1 MKDYKKAILG
11 ILKKRKD
18 SGDKF
23 ESQVLKLTLKQI
35 DGARDDGWGVFYS
48 KNGKS
53 LVSAKKTI
61 EGSYAVKDDTEEI
74 GDNAFWGCAFLRNV
88 AVPNTVERI
97 GDEAFA
103 RCISLESV
111 CIPASVEKIGKNPFV
126 DLDSKVINNESEA
139 YVIDNKILYSA
150 DRTRLVS
157 CLTDAAMVIV
167 PKTVRIIGS
176 LAFTRRAKLKKVQL
190 PDGLERIGRD
200 AFSDCDAL
208 EEVVIPASVK
218 TIAPYAF
225 GGCESLKKVTFLGE
239 VQSLSRTAFSDCF
252 NLYTILVP
260 QGKEKAYRKI
270 LHITSESDTLVLGNE
285 QVTSTDSKPETPKAE
300 PAKEPAK
307 EPTKE
312 MKEEKKEKKDKKDK
326 KIKKD
331 NADKK
336 DNAGKEAGNGEK

>member
-11 ILKKRKD
+11 ILNKRKD

-23 ESQVLKLTLKQI
+23 ESQVLKLTLKQM

-88 AVPNTVERI
+88 AVPNTVVRI

-126 DLDSKVINNESEA
+126 DLDSKVINNQSEA

-167 PKTVRIIGS
+167 PKTVRVIGS

-285 QVTSTDSKPETPKAE
+285 QVAPTDSKPETPKAE
-300 PAKEPAK
+300 PA
-307 EPTKE
+307 KE

-331 NADKK
+331 NADKN

>member
-139 YVIDNKILYSA
+139 YVIDNKILYDA

-167 PKTVRIIGS
+167 PKTVRVIGS

-285 QVTSTDSKPETPKAE
+285 QVAPKDSKPETPKAE
-300 PAKEPAK
+300 PA
-307 EPTKE
+307 KE

>member
-11 ILKKRKD
+11 ILKKRKY

-23 ESQVLKLTLKQI
+23 ESQVLKLALKQM

-53 LVSAKKTI
+53 LVSAKKSI

-285 QVTSTDSKPETPKAE
+285 QVAPTDSKPETPKAE
-300 PAKEPAK
+300 PAKE
-307 EPTKE
+307 
-312 MKEEKKEKKDKKDK
+312 MKEEKKEKKEKKDK

>member
-23 ESQVLKLTLKQI
+23 ESQVLKLTLKQM

-88 AVPNTVERI
+88 AVPNTVVRI

-139 YVIDNKILYSA
+139 YVIDNKILYDA

-285 QVTSTDSKPETPKAE
+285 HVAPTDSKPETPKAE
-300 PAKEPAK
+300 PA
-307 EPTKE
+307 KE

-336 DNAGKEAGNGEK
+336 DNAGKEGSHGEK

>member
-23 ESQVLKLTLKQI
+23 ESQVLKLTLKQM

-53 LVSAKKTI
+53 LVSAKKSI

-111 CIPASVEKIGKNPFV
+111 CIPASVEKMGKNPFV

-167 PKTVRIIGS
+167 PKTVRVIGS

-200 AFSDCDAL
+200 SFSDCDAL

-260 QGKEKAYRKI
+260 AGKEKLYRKI

-285 QVTSTDSKPETPKAE
+285 QPAPTDNKPETPKAE
-300 PAKEPAK
+300 PV
-307 EPTKE
+307 KE

-336 DNAGKEAGNGEK
+336 DNAGKEGGNGKK

>member
-23 ESQVLKLTLKQI
+23 ESQVLKLTLKQM

-53 LVSAKKTI
+53 LVSAKKSI

-111 CIPASVEKIGKNPFV
+111 CIPASVEKMGKNPFV

-167 PKTVRIIGS
+167 PKTVRVIGS

-200 AFSDCDAL
+200 SFSDCDAL

-239 VQSLSRTAFSDCF
+239 VTSLSRTAFSDCF

-285 QVTSTDSKPETPKAE
+285 QVAPKDSKPETPKAE
-300 PAKEPAK
+300 PA
-307 EPTKE
+307 KE